1 MASSGLNA
9 MIHLDKVDGLSCLY
23 QLYSLVPEG
32 VPSLRRSLKASIQKR
47 GTELNEIS
55 MEGRGADDGGAED
68 ELDPAAAKGKGKAKV
83 RPPNAGVHSLAP
95 ALRWVEDVL
104 QLKDKFDHV
113 WELSFKNNREIESG
127 LNEVIDIISLL
138 LLMRLTYSR
147 LSSRLLTCIRELLSS
162 YHCILTRI

>member
-9 MIHLDKVDGLSCLY
+9 MIDLEKVDGLSRLY

-55 MEGRGADDGGAED
+55 MEGQGADDGGAED
-68 ELDPAAAKGKGKAKV
+68 EPDPAAKGKGKAKA
-83 RPPNAGVHSLAP
+83 RSPNAGVHSLAP
-95 ALRWVEDVL
+95 ALRWVEDVM

-127 LNEVIDIISLL
+127 LNEVIDTISLL
-138 LLMRLTYSR
+138 LLMKTDVF
-147 LSSRLLTCIRELLSS
+147 
-162 YHCILTRI
+162 